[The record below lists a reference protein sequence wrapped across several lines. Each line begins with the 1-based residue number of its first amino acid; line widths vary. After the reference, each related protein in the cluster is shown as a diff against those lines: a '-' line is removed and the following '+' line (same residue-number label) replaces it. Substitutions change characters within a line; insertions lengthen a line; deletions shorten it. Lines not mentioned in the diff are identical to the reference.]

1 MRENNSDH
9 AAQPKK
15 AGEVSAKPSK
25 KAGIFARLSN
35 GSRRHEHEFLPAAL
49 EILETPPSPVGR
61 TTALLL
67 CALFVIALTWSIVGQ
82 IEINA
87 TAQAQIVP
95 IGGVKTL
102 QSLETAVVRRIL
114 VDDGQFVKKGDLLV
128 ELDSTESMTDLS
140 QLQNQLDRA
149 RKDATR
155 YAAFLSALGVELEEY
170 NSGTE
175 NNNDEINH
183 PEKLPRGLKHNAI
196 FIDSGKQP
204 HADIEQSKNISLD
217 QKRLLVAELIAY
229 QSKSAALEAQISESD
244 AIIRSSSHE
253 YQKHRDRLKLLETKA
268 DALKKMVERHG
279 TAKLQ
284 WLEAEQERSATR
296 DSMSIEREHALQTKA
311 SRARVQSELK
321 QYQAD
326 IQRDVLAKWIEARDT
341 TLKNELDIA
350 RYRER
355 ERHRYLRAPADGT
368 IQELKTRAENPHGRG
383 RGSTSPTTFDDRAR
397 ERQVSCRRENS
408 QSRCRVCPAGAAR
421 SSKNR

>member
-253 YQKHRDRLKLLETKA
+253 YQKHRDRLKLL
-268 DALKKMVERHG
+268 
-279 TAKLQ
+279 
-284 WLEAEQERSATR
+284 
-296 DSMSIEREHALQTKA
+296 
-311 SRARVQSELK
+311 
-321 QYQAD
+321 
-326 IQRDVLAKWIEARDT
+326 
-341 TLKNELDIA
+341 
-350 RYRER
+350 
-355 ERHRYLRAPADGT
+355 
-368 IQELKTRAENPHGRG
+368 
-383 RGSTSPTTFDDRAR
+383 
-397 ERQVSCRRENS
+397 
-408 QSRCRVCPAGAAR
+408 
-421 SSKNR
+421 